1 MPGRNRI
8 RLLLDVAMALLLVAL
23 VATGVLLLV
32 VLPPGG
38 GRGRAVLWG
47 LSRHEWGTVHH
58 LIGTGFVFCV
68 LLHVGL
74 NWNRA
79 VTTFLRTVLPGR
91 KAAAPSETAR
101 RLAALATV
109 VLVAAAILV
118 FIAICRRAAGT

>member
-1 MPGRNRI
+1 MSERNRI
-8 RLLLDVAMALLLVAL
+8 MFLLDMAMALLLVAL

-38 GRGRAVLWG
+38 GRGRAVSWG

-79 VTTFLRTVLPGR
+79 VTAFLRTVLPGR
-91 KAAAPSETAR
+91 KIGPSETTR

-109 VLVAAAILV
+109 VLVFAAILL
-118 FIAICRRAAGT
+118 FIVISRRAAGT